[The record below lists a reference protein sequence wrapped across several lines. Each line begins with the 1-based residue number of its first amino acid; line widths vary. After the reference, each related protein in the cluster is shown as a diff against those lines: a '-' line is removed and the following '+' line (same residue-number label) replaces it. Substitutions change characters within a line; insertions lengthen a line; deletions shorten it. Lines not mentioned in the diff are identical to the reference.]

1 MNEYRVNIR
10 LEDDG
15 VGVKRKW
22 INVGSYDATE
32 YLSLNQCLF
41 RTKDIREC
49 CLVIEWGTWLGCV
62 NHIQHHEWRPAA
74 IFIVF
79 LRCYWVHFSSGG
91 MRGVGHWLH
100 SSQDG
105 WMESTCL
112 MIRILCIFVYFSWW
126 CVTPLTREDA
136 YIAGSMNGGQ
146 CPGRR
151 VWMGSRSA
159 GCPLMYL
166 PTSHLMCLEIHRSQ
180 KSDQDAGNVKS
191 HIRQV
196 KTRSLSER
204 RTFWDRP
211 IKQMTKISQT
221 WLGKKNY

>member
-1 MNEYRVNIR
+1 MNEYRVDIR
-10 LEDDG
+10 FEDDG

-91 MRGVGHWLH
+91 MGGGVGNWLH
-100 SSQDG
+100 STQDG
-105 WMESTCL
+105 WMESDKNSVYICVFL
-112 MIRILCIFVYFSWW
+112 MMRCHPLDQRGCVYRRQHEWRPVS
-126 CVTPLTREDA
+126 
-136 YIAGSMNGGQ
+136 GQ
-146 CPGRR
+146 E

-191 HIRQV
+191 H
-196 KTRSLSER
+196 LS
-204 RTFWDRP
+204 
-211 IKQMTKISQT
+211 
-221 WLGKKNY
+221 